1 MPKVCLMCGESFPDS
16 TTFCPR
22 DGSALRAAVK
32 GDDLI
37 GELIGERYLIT
48 DLISHG
54 GMGSVYL
61 ASDVRLPQQ
70 FAVKV
75 LKDQMSPDPAV
86 ISRFRQEAEAVCRIN
101 HDRVARVFDFGFME
115 DGRAYIIMEYAAGV
129 TLADV
134 IDERA
139 PLSVT
144 DAAKITLMIAEGL
157 EAAHRLGIIHR
168 DLKPENVMVLD
179 DPGGSMRIKVLD
191 FGIAKLID
199 ADAGKGYTQPGFVIG
214 TPIWMSPEQLRG
226 DTLDA
231 RSDVYSLALL
241 SYAMLTK
248 QRPFVGETE
257 QVEMLARLAA
267 TPRTLAEVAPQ
278 ISWAPALQAIFD
290 RTLSREIDDRP
301 SSALSFAEAM
311 TKVSAQMGSVAATSS
326 ISDVG
331 GVASP
336 VSATAPQFASA
347 NARPTANAPAGLPSA
362 SPAATSST
370 QTPTTSSR
378 GKMYGIAGAAVIAVA
393 VIAVAVLKPF
403 GGADANAGTNAPAI
417 GESMTAPPLN
427 PQTTP
432 SPDTL
437 ATVATAD
444 SAPVSAPPASGG
456 SNQTNAVAPPKTAE
470 TPPVTPPV
478 TRPVEQQ
485 PTTTAG
491 SGSRGNTTPPPAKS
505 GATKMNAELQ
515 RIVDA
520 FDATNGSPASARTT
534 IPKINALLPQLTTSL
549 DQGWAQL
556 YLGMSHATLE
566 DKASACAAFKLAG
579 ALGAE
584 SNTVRSTSVDW
595 RTLLGCGP

>member
-311 TKVSAQMGSVAATSS
+311 TKVSAQMGSVAATSTY
-326 ISDVG
+326 G
-331 GVASP
+331 
-336 VSATAPQFASA
+336 TAASA
-347 NARPTANAPAGLPSA
+347 PVKASTITPLSTPALSNPTSG
-362 SPAATSST
+362 
-370 QTPTTSSR
+370 QTPNALSGSPSQS
-378 GKMYGIAGAAVIAVA
+378 AVA
-393 VIAVAVLKPF
+393 TKPVTSVRWKLYGLIAAPVAAAALVTVLVLKPF
-403 GGADANAGTNAPAI
+403 NGEPPSVQDVANTPNSVPASSPVASSAPAA
-417 GESMTAPPLN
+417 TAPD
-427 PQTTP
+427 TTAVG
-432 SPDTL
+432 SPPGSSST
-437 ATVATAD
+437 TAIRAVD
-444 SAPVSAPPASGG
+444 SSVQRAPVVSPPTAPQAARTPPAETRG
-456 SNQTNAVAPPKTAE
+456 S
-470 TPPVTPPV
+470 
-478 TRPVEQQ
+478 
-485 PTTTAG
+485 
-491 SGSRGNTTPPPAKS
+491 SSNTTPPPAKS